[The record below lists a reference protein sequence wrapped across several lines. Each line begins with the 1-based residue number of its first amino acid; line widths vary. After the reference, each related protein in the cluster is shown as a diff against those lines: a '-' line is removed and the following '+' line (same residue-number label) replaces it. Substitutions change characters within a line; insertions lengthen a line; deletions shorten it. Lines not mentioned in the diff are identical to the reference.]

1 MFVATIW
8 DFLGHI
14 LFHFFLM
21 YGLLEYILML
31 FSDQSNST
39 EGEVSVTVPHS
50 FCDKSV
56 TSTVLEH
63 HLPG

>member
-1 MFVATIW
+1 
-8 DFLGHI
+8 
-14 LFHFFLM
+14 M